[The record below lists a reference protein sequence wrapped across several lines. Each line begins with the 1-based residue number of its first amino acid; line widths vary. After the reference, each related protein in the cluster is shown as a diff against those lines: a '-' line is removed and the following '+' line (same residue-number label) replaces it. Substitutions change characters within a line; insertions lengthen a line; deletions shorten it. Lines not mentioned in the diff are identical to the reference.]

1 MSEEITGV
9 EQILRSV
16 SIDVDQIRKAVA
28 RIERS
33 NGPLDVPEELA
44 SAVHANLHLVY
55 SALGSIERAIDGLSL
70 EIEGASGE

>member
-16 SIDVDQIRKAVA
+16 SIDVDVIRKAVA

-33 NGPLDVPEELA
+33 YGPLDHKHT
-44 SAVHANLHLVY
+44 SLHLIY
-55 SALGSIERAIDGLSL
+55 SALGSIDRAIDGLSI
-70 EIEGASGE
+70 EIEGGQR